1 MTEPKSAKFPML
13 ALAVVGAGPAL
24 LAVYFAQ
31 GRWTIAAAAGAA
43 TATTGLFMMG
53 LRGARE
59 IALAENRERELQ
71 IAMTASEERI
81 TALVAKVRETSVH
94 DDVTGTLN
102 RRTFL
107 ARLNEV
113 LQRDARLL
121 KPMAF
126 LLIDIDGF
134 KKLNAAAGRS
144 IGDRALQAVGRAIQ
158 ASTRGTDFIGRIG
171 GDEFAVVLG
180 ECVDPRPAV
189 DRIFVA
195 LHGESIGTPGLPPL
209 RVSVGTV
216 TIPEPQKGV
225 DPVHLLQLAEEAL
238 GKVRG
243 GAGSRCAVREYR
255 ADAPSPVSA
264 S

>member
-1 MTEPKSAKFPML
+1 ML
-13 ALAVVGAGPAL
+13 ALALVGVGPAL
-24 LAVYFAQ
+24 LAAFFAP
-31 GRWTIAAAAGAA
+31 GLWTFAAGAGAA
-43 TATTGLFMMG
+43 TATTGLFIMS

-59 IALAENRERELQ
+59 FAVAESRERQLQ
-71 IAMTASEERI
+71 IAIAGSEARI
-81 TALVAKVRETSVH
+81 TALVEKVRETSVH
-94 DDVTGTLN
+94 DDVTATLN

-107 ARLNEV
+107 ARLDEV
-113 LQRDARLL
+113 LKRDARLL

-126 LLIDIDGF
+126 LLVDIDGF
-134 KKLNAAAGRS
+134 RKLNADAGRL
-144 IGDRALQAVGRAIQ
+144 IGDRALQAVARAIQ

-195 LHGESIGTPGLPPL
+195 LHGETTGGPGLPPL

-225 DPVHLLQLAEEAL
+225 DPFHLLHLAEDAL
-238 GKVRG
+238 GSVRG
-243 GAGSRCAVREYR
+243 GAGSRCAGREYA
-255 ADAPSPVSA
+255 ADTPWPVSA